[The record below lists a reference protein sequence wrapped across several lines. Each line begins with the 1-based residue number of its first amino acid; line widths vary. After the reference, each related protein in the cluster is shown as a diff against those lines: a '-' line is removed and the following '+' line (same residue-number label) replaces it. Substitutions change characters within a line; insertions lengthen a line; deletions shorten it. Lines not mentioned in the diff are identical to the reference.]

1 MAQRAA
7 HLNMSS
13 LDTDAEAERETDAEK
28 AAAAAGWVTVP
39 KSLRA
44 AKRSITDA
52 MAPEQKARIRLDAL
66 AVDVLDVLQ
75 DWDVL
80 RDAPHDSESVDAP
93 HSAVACLAFAYLA
106 LMLVP
111 EVPRPWLRD
120 TLRVRYP
127 SLCAFVERFRAAH
140 FAASPWDQAGASRAP
155 SSALSATA
163 RFATAAV
170 HGIPGVGE
178 ELRRWWVRKPR
189 RAGETPGGRRWDVV
203 FGAASTG
210 LLVLAVSVGAWFWYR
225 VPRYGLPLYR
235 YERVRTGLRGLGA
248 AGAMFMMPSVQG
260 DGGLGNVE

>member
-120 TLRVRYP
+120 TLRARYP

-155 SSALSATA
+155 ASAVSATA

-178 ELRRWWVRKPR
+178 ELRRWWAPGPR
-189 RAGETPGGRRWDVV
+189 RAGQPRRRWDVV
-203 FGAASTG
+203 LGAAGTG
-210 LLVLAVSVGAWFWYR
+210 LLVLAVSAGAWFWYR

-260 DGGLGNVE
+260 DGGLDNVE